1 MRAQGIGTVRTPRRA
16 ASPPAPSGRTAPGAS
31 SFPARWPSLDQGETL
46 EAGGSTKVAFA
57 VWEGGSG
64 ERAGIKAF
72 SKQWRELT
80 LEG

>member
-1 MRAQGIGTVRTPRRA
+1 VLSRPLAVANQK
-16 ASPPAPSGRTAPGAS
+16 
-31 SFPARWPSLDQGETL
+31 GETVQL
-46 EAGGSTKVAFA
+46 AAGGSTKVAFA
-57 VWEGGSG
+57 VWEGASG